1 MAISFN
7 TIPSTGR
14 VPFFYAEFDSSLAQG
29 SGGALAYKTLLIGQ
43 GTSEATASANELYT
57 VTSKDSAKVLF
68 GKGSELARMVEAA
81 IAGNSRMELGC
92 VMLAAGAGAAAT
104 ATLTASVGETG
115 VSAGTARIYVGG
127 RRVVVGIAA
136 MTPDAE
142 AETPVTA
149 ADIAASVATAIAEA
163 INADGDLPVTAAA
176 SDAVVTL
183 TAKCAGEAGNGI
195 DLRVGY
201 YSGEELPAGLTVT
214 PTAFTGGSGAPDVT
228 DAFAAIG
235 DEWYQLIACPYADA
249 ANLAVIKTEMADRDD
264 CVRQIGGA
272 VIVPGVGDLSALQTL
287 GAAQNSRHIVVIP
300 CHGVPTA
307 PDELVAEVAVVV
319 AGAAETDPARPF
331 QTLPLSNAKAA
342 VIGDRFT
349 MAEREILLKNGV
361 ATIVSGNDGVV
372 RLERIIT
379 TYRTNASGGADT
391 AWLDLTTL
399 LTLEYIRW
407 NLRNTFQTKYPRHKL
422 ADDDARFGAGQAV
435 ITPKIAKAEC
445 VALFGTWEEKG
456 LVEGIDRFKADLV
469 VERNASDPNRLD
481 FLLTP
486 DLINQFI
493 VGAAKIAFVL

>member
-136 MTPDAE
+136 MTP
-142 AETPVTA
+142 ETPVTA

-342 VIGDRFT
+342 VIGYRFT

-407 NLRNTFQTKYPRHKL
+407 NLRNTFQTKYP
-422 ADDDARFGAGQAV
+422 GQAV